1 MNHPGTCC
9 NVILMILV
17 GCLAWHLVPFGNA
30 SLCVTHASL
39 VVIYTD
45 VLLILVHKSV
55 PYTPKNVQIIQKCDE
70 CVLYTQQIV
79 QKCVKCVLYT
89 QQTVKNSDLLVM
101 FLSVKG
107 SQKHRKN
114 RSKASQKPFKSLA
127 KVVQRPRKSRSKASQ
142 KPFKSLAKAVQKP
155 FKSRP
160 KAVQKPFK
168 SRSKASQNLTAFV
181 RFWLAFGQDFPP
193 YTYSFLHGRPIYIV
207 LCLLFHGMYRCR
219 L

>member
-101 FLSVKG
+101 FLSVKAV
-107 SQKHRKN
+107 QNPRKT
-114 RSKASQKPFKSLA
+114 RSKPSQNPSKTRSKPVQNPFKT
-127 KVVQRPRKSRSKASQ
+127 RSK
-142 KPFKSLAKAVQKP
+142 PV
-155 FKSRP
+155 
-160 KAVQKPFK
+160 
-168 SRSKASQNLTAFV
+168 QNLPKT
-181 RFWLAFGQDFPP
+181 
-193 YTYSFLHGRPIYIV
+193 
-207 LCLLFHGMYRCR
+207 
-219 L
+219 